1 MGSFINVGIVYSDKN
16 VFKINDDLISLIE
29 YLSRFC
35 DRILVKYPKDDSYE
49 IWEEK
54 LFEREKGLVDA
65 FKILNT
71 KKMSS
76 GKMICKIQ
84 NNDYNILVSIR
95 GENNLFKGLLFEISE
110 EELLQEDFSSENLN
124 DITNKIANSLIE
136 LWNNTEFDYAFCDS
150 EADIEYQLFEIE
162 QSDKPI
168 YSMLI
173 LKNNLNQPTIH
184 FSSWCIDGITPR
196 E

>member
-1 MGSFINVGIVYSDKN
+1 MGSFINVGIAYSEKN

-49 IWEEK
+49 IWEEE

-76 GKMICKIQ
+76 GKMII
-84 NNDYNILVSIR
+84 
-95 GENNLFKGLLFEISE
+95 IS
-110 EELLQEDFSSENLN
+110 
-124 DITNKIANSLIE
+124 
-136 LWNNTEFDYAFCDS
+136 
-150 EADIEYQLFEIE
+150 
-162 QSDKPI
+162 
-168 YSMLI
+168 
-173 LKNNLNQPTIH
+173 
-184 FSSWCIDGITPR
+184 
-196 E
+196 